1 MLNKKIVSVFAL
13 ILCMTMLLTA
23 CGGQGGNASADA
35 EYRVTV
41 SDAMGTPYTTG
52 IIVAFL
58 QNGQQVAMQN
68 VDATGVAVKT
78 LPRGEYTVELMFTG
92 DENEFFFDK
101 TQDLSLT
108 GEKTELTVV
117 LAKALTG
124 EANTISVNGQAKDAW
139 YVTTG
144 CTKVTLT
151 GERDYF
157 LFAPTEAGTYEFSTD
172 NASAAIGYYGAP
184 HFVQT
189 ASAAEVVDNKFTIS
203 VKASMIGTDG
213 TGTTILVIGIDGPG
227 LDSATLNI
235 QRTGDPQWDVSDEPW
250 MIYTP
255 TVELAPYTLPAG
267 ATLAEFDLTAASD
280 AYNLVLGADGFYHL
294 DSAEGPLVLVR
305 LGEKSK
311 YLDPYKTITEK
322 TGVNRY
328 FFDENGEFIKK
339 ENYTDCI
346 LQYLEVMDEDSGTY
360 PLTEDL
366 KYIIQN
372 HGIQNGWYDRDGH
385 SYLFVDQNRDPVPGI
400 NADISWLFMCCY
412 IA

>member
-1 MLNKKIVSVFAL
+1 MLNKKIISALAL

-23 CGGQGGNASADA
+23 CGGQGGSASSDA

-41 SDAMGTPYTTG
+41 SDAMGTTYTSG

-58 QNGQQVAMQN
+58 QDGQQVAMQN
-68 VDATGVAVKT
+68 VDASGVAAKT
-78 LPRGEYTVELMFTG
+78 LPRGEYTVELLFTG
-92 DENEFFFDK
+92 DESEFYYDQA
-101 TQDLSLT
+101 QDLTLT
-108 GEKTELTVV
+108 AEKTELTVV
-117 LAKALTG
+117 LAKALSG
-124 EANTISVNGQAKDAW
+124 EANTISVNGLAKDAW

-144 CTKVTLT
+144 CTKVSLT

-172 NASAAIGYYGAP
+172 NASAVIGYYGAP

-189 ASAAEVVDNKFTIS
+189 LSAAEVVDNKFSIS
-203 VKASMIGTDG
+203 VKASMIGTEG
-213 TGTTILVIGIDGPG
+213 TGTSILVIGIDGPG
-227 LDSATLNI
+227 LDECVLNI
-235 QRTGDPQWDVSDEPW
+235 QRTGDPEWDVTDEPW
-250 MIYTP
+250 MIYAP
-255 TVELAPYTLPAG
+255 TVELTPYTLPAG
-267 ATLAEFDLTAASD
+267 ATLAEFDLTAAS
-280 AYNLVLGADGFYHL
+280 YELVLADDGFYHL
-294 DSAEGPLVLVR
+294 NSAEGPLVLVR

-328 FFDENGEFIKK
+328 FFDENGEFVKK

-372 HGIQNGWYDRDGH
+372 HGIQNGWYDVDGH
-385 SYLFVDQNRDPVPGI
+385 SYLFKNQDGSNVPGI